1 LAILDTS
8 IIIEKLKNNEQ
19 ISDNITEAIEYPPI
33 LSYGKFSGKIFL
45 IQRKDILL
53 ALELQI
59 KLRKTGKPKGLSDLL
74 IAAISINRQ
83 EELLSSD
90 EDFEDIVK
98 ICNLKLNSARPLSM
112 RY

>member
-1 LAILDTS
+1 MLNSAVR
-8 IIIEKLKNNEQ
+8 
-19 ISDNITEAIEYPPI
+19 
-33 LSYGKFSGKIFL
+33 IFL

-59 KLRKTGKPKGLSDLL
+59 KLRKTGKLKGLSDLL

-98 ICNLKLNSARPLSM
+98 VCNLKLKIVK
-112 RY
+112 

>member
-1 LAILDTS
+1 MLNSAVR
-8 IIIEKLKNNEQ
+8 
-19 ISDNITEAIEYPPI
+19 
-33 LSYGKFSGKIFL
+33 IFL

-59 KLRKTGKPKGLSDLL
+59 KLRKTGKLKGLSDLL
-74 IAAISINRQ
+74 VAAISINRQ

-98 ICNLKLNSARPLSM
+98 VCNLKLKIVK
-112 RY
+112 

>member
-1 LAILDTS
+1 MLNSAVR
-8 IIIEKLKNNEQ
+8 
-19 ISDNITEAIEYPPI
+19 
-33 LSYGKFSGKIFL
+33 IFL

-59 KLRKTGKPKGLSDLL
+59 KLRKTGKLKGLSDLL
-74 IAAISINRQ
+74 IAAISIKRQ

-98 ICNLKLNSARPLSM
+98 VCNLKLKIVK
-112 RY
+112 

>member
-19 ISDNITEAIEYPPI
+19 ISDNITEVSAIEYPPI
-33 LSYGKFSGKIFL
+33 LSYGKFNGKIFL
-45 IQRKDILL
+45 IQRKDVLL

-59 KLRKTGKPKGLSDLL
+59 KLRETGKPKGLSDLL

-98 ICNLKLNSARPLSM
+98 ICNLKLKIVK
-112 RY
+112 

>member
-1 LAILDTS
+1 
-8 IIIEKLKNNEQ
+8 
-19 ISDNITEAIEYPPI
+19 
-33 LSYGKFSGKIFL
+33 L
-45 IQRKDILL
+45 IQKKDILL

-90 EDFEDIVK
+90 F
-98 ICNLKLNSARPLSM
+98 
-112 RY
+112 

>member
-8 IIIEKLKNNEQ
+8 IIIDKLKNNEQ
-19 ISDNITEAIEYPPI
+19 ISDNITEVSVIEYPPI
-33 LSYGKFSGKIFL
+33 LSYTKFSGKIFL

-53 ALELQI
+53 TLELQI

-98 ICNLKLNSARPLSM
+98 VCNLKLKIVK
-112 RY
+112 

>member
-1 LAILDTS
+1 M
-8 IIIEKLKNNEQ
+8 
-19 ISDNITEAIEYPPI
+19 
-33 LSYGKFSGKIFL
+33 

-59 KLRKTGKPKGLSDLL
+59 KLRKTGKLKGLSDLL
-74 IAAISINRQ
+74 IAAISIKRQ

-98 ICNLKLNSARPLSM
+98 VCNLKLKIVK
-112 RY
+112 

>member
-1 LAILDTS
+1 
-8 IIIEKLKNNEQ
+8 
-19 ISDNITEAIEYPPI
+19 
-33 LSYGKFSGKIFL
+33 LSYAKFSGKIFL

-59 KLRKTGKPKGLSDLL
+59 KLRKLENPKGLLDLL

-90 EDFEDIVK
+90 F
-98 ICNLKLNSARPLSM
+98 
-112 RY
+112 

>member
-1 LAILDTS
+1 MAILDTS
-8 IIIEKLKNNEQ
+8 IVIEKLKNNEQ
-19 ISDNITEAIEYPPI
+19 ISDNITEVSAIEYPPI

-45 IQRKDILL
+45 IQRKDVLL

-59 KLRKTGKPKGLSDLL
+59 KLRETGKPKGLSDLL

-83 EELLSSD
+83 EELLSRD

-98 ICNLKLNSARPLSM
+98 ICNLKLKIVK
-112 RY
+112 